1 MHGEK
6 CVSVLW
12 YENFFLQKIPKETF
26 CKMHFWHKNVYD
38 NSSATSSSSTCWYHY
53 SYYSLGTS
61 VASYSPCI
69 SFKVVYGIW
78 QSRAVCC
85 PTHCCSGHMHH
96 VCCTISNAFLLA
108 CKLYLLCR
116 HIHTSRHRHNLP
128 FTQTCQSANVN
139 VY

>member
-1 MHGEK
+1 
-6 CVSVLW
+6 
-12 YENFFLQKIPKETF
+12 
-26 CKMHFWHKNVYD
+26 MHFWHKNVYD

-61 VASYSPCI
+61 VASNSPCI

-116 HIHTSRHRHNLP
+116 HTHTHKQ
-128 FTQTCQSANVN
+128 TQTQSSFHTDLPKRQCQCLLMQNKIHLMAQKEIAIARLLR
-139 VY
+139 